1 MIIDD
6 ELDITNLFKEILMNA
21 GYQVEGFTDPLK
33 ALAECNINHDKY
45 ILIISDVK
53 MPKMTGIE
61 LVKKIAKIDGNIPP
75 QEGVHRGEARR
86 RPRGPADRRLHQLER
101 LGRAAQAG
109 GRRHLDRDAVAR
121 ARRVPV
127 PAAGRRPVARPRRG
141 AAPRAQPVRHGEL
154 RPHRRLGGSL
164 RVSATSV
171 VFCLVLC

>member
-61 LVKKIAKIDGNIPP
+61 LVKKIAEIDGNIK
-75 QEGVHRGEARR
+75 VILMTAFDVTGEE
-86 RPRGPADRRLHQLER
+86 LKEVKIEKFLNK
-101 LGRAAQAG
+101 
-109 GRRHLDRDAVAR
+109 
-121 ARRVPV
+121 PV
-127 PAAGRRPVARPRRG
+127 YLKKLIEIVK
-141 AAPRAQPVRHGEL
+141 L
-154 RPHRRLGGSL
+154 SL
-164 RVSATSV
+164 SD
-171 VFCLVLC
+171 